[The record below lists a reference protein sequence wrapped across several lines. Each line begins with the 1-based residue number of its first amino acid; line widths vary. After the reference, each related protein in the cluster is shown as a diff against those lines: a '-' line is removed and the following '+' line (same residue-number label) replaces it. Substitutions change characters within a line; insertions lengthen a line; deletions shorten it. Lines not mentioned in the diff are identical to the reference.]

1 MQVVILFVMLG
12 ALYAFMIVPQ
22 QRKMKAH
29 QALLRSL
36 EEGDLVVTASGIFG
50 AIAEVEDDVV
60 WLEVAPEV
68 ELKIMKSS
76 VTEKVEESGDSDDD
90 DSDESDNADSDDET
104 DDDELIEAEDES

>member
-1 MQVVILFVMLG
+1 MQVVVLFVMLG

-36 EEGDLVVTASGIFG
+36 EEGEVVVTSAGIIG
-50 AIAEVEDDVV
+50 AIAEVEDAFV

-68 ELKIMKSS
+68 ELKILKSS
-76 VTEKVEESGDSDDD
+76 VTERVEETDAADDD
-90 DSDESDNADSDDET
+90 DDEGDDDVE
-104 DDDELIEAEDES
+104 DDELIDADDES